1 MSKRFVTQEG
11 VTTFAFDGDTLF
23 VTDQR
28 ALPNEERMLACTSV
42 EEVAVAIETLAVR
55 GAPAIGGTAAL
66 GVALAAL
73 RAKTHDVERLVR
85 TLDDAI
91 ARLRK
96 TRPTAVNLF
105 VALDHMAAVIATSPR
120 TVSDIT
126 SRVVDAAFAFCRA
139 DAEMCRQMGVHGAT
153 LIDDGDRILT
163 ICHTGALATCGI
175 GTALGAIRTAHEQ
188 GKRIHVFALETRP
201 LLQGAR
207 LTAWECM
214 KLGIPVTL
222 LTDGMA
228 AFAFARQGI
237 TKAFSGADR
246 IAANGDTANKI
257 GTYPL
262 AVLADRHDVPFY
274 VAAPGST
281 FDPAMPDGNGIVIEQ
296 RSAAEV
302 LAFGGL
308 RTAPDGVGAWNPAFD
323 VTPAALVTAFITEHG
338 ILRPPFEQ
346 SLAVFGNR

>member
-28 ALPNEERMLACTSV
+28 ALPNDERMLACTSV

-73 RAKTHDVERLVR
+73 RAKTHDVERLER

-91 ARLRK
+91 SRLRK

-153 LIDDGDRILT
+153 LLDDGDRILT

-257 GTYPL
+257 GTYGL
-262 AVLADRHDVPFY
+262 ALLARAHTVPFY
-274 VAAPGST
+274 VVAPTTTFHAATETG
-281 FDPAMPDGNGIVIEQ
+281 AGIVVEE
-296 RSAAEV
+296 RGPDEV
-302 LAFGGL
+302 
-308 RTAPDGVGAWNPAFD
+308 RAPRGVPFAPADVDVWNPAFD
-323 VTPAALVTAFITEHG
+323 VTPAGLIRAFVDENG
-338 ILRPPFEQ
+338 VR
-346 SLAVFGNR
+346 SLSP